1 MKMNKKQILA
11 SLNKIAN
18 ELDNSGLYR
27 QATSITMVMKRLAQ
41 NNEGLDMGLYSEN
54 PNLGDPE
61 FEKKS
66 FLKRL
71 RPHLVQN
78 LVNEMVGILKETERE
93 SGKTVANLRTWKMAL
108 DMVHNNQNPESFKVD
123 DVTKSILTQIRK
135 MVNEFINSEINMNE
149 FITEESP
156 TSGFD
161 EDDPNPGRP
170 KIKENPNYTKMKSAY
185 MDLLID
191 QMMKARSYFMG
202 DLDFYAKTQGQ
213 SLDPMR
219 QRQQNLQTNRYER
232 K

>member
-1 MKMNKKQILA
+1 MNKRQILA

-18 ELDNSGLYR
+18 TLDNSGLYR

-41 NNEGLDMGLYSEN
+41 NNEGLDMGLYREN
-54 PNLGDPE
+54 LNLGDPE

-66 FLKRL
+66 YLQSL

-78 LVNEMVGILKETERE
+78 LVNEMVGILKQTERE

-108 DMVHNNQNPESFKVD
+108 DMIHNNQNPESFEVD
-123 DVTKSILTQIRK
+123 NLTKSILTQFRK
-135 MVNEFINSEINMNE
+135 MVDEFLKSEIYMNE
-149 FITEESP
+149 FFTEETP
-156 TSGFD
+156 ISGFD

-170 KIKENPNYTKMKSAY
+170 KIIENPNYTKMKSTY
-185 MDLLID
+185 MDILID
-191 QMMKARSYFMG
+191 QMMKARSNFMG